1 MVVAKVATLSEHAF
15 EAPGKGPDLNPVLT
29 AGGATDGS
37 APVPNVPVLFST
49 RKMSSSSGKE
59 IARLEDEHLIELE
72 RQLSETV
79 VANYERDPRTNPSMA
94 DDSRSLAPRD
104 RRPHRPILVVA
115 NPSPDS
121 DSDSANESSAHRPY
135 DYLFSQN
142 DPPSSSPPSPSI
154 EKAFPV
160 HLSSSREPAPLT
172 TTNLPSHSRPHPASQ
187 SYPALSSPSGSIS
200 PPPSTPPPTDLITDP
215 TSRLA
220 FSGGPGVSSDDLL
233 QQQPHTPL
241 HDFSAGN
248 KFRKIKAHISIPPI
262 HHDRRLSGSP
272 QTNPVCP
279 SFASATPSKC

>member
-15 EAPGKGPDLNPVLT
+15 EAPGKRPDLNPVLA

-37 APVPNVPVLFST
+37 ASVPNVPVLFST

-59 IARLEDEHLIELE
+59 IARLEDERLIELE

-79 VANYERDPRTNPSMA
+79 VANYERDSRTNPSIA

-104 RRPHRPILVVA
+104 RRSRRPIPVVA

-135 DYLFSQN
+135 DYLVSQN

-154 EKAFPV
+154 ERAFPV
-160 HLSSSREPAPLT
+160 HLSSSREPGPLT

-187 SYPALSSPSGSIS
+187 SNPALSSPSGTSS
-200 PPPSTPPPTDLITDP
+200 PPPTDLITNP

-220 FSGGPGVSSDDLL
+220 FSGGPSISSNDVHPMDRPFFGCL
-233 QQQPHTPL
+233 QPCNTALRRIDFVKTQPL
-241 HDFSAGN
+241 IAIGRGANNDFVLPGM
-248 KFRKIKAHISIPPI
+248 RIS
-262 HHDRRLSGSP
+262 
-272 QTNPVCP
+272 
-279 SFASATPSKC
+279 K

>member
-1 MVVAKVATLSEHAF
+1 
-15 EAPGKGPDLNPVLT
+15 
-29 AGGATDGS
+29 
-37 APVPNVPVLFST
+37 
-49 RKMSSSSGKE
+49 MSSSSGKE
-59 IARLEDEHLIELE
+59 IARLEDERLIELE

-79 VANYERDPRTNPSMA
+79 VANYERDPRTNPSIA
-94 DDSRSLAPRD
+94 DDSRSLAPRN

-121 DSDSANESSAHRPY
+121 DSDSANEPSPHRPY
-135 DYLFSQN
+135 YYPFSQN
-142 DPPSSSPPSPSI
+142 NPPSSSPPSPSI

-160 HLSSSREPAPLT
+160 HLSSSREPGPLT

-220 FSGGPGVSSDDLL
+220 FSGGPSISSDDLL

-248 KFRKIKAHISIPPI
+248 IFRKLKAHISIPRI

-272 QTNPVCP
+272 RTNPVCP
-279 SFASATPSKC
+279 SFASATSSMLINRSVSNRLCSTLPGW